1 VLTPIVAI
9 AARPHGGGGDAV
21 LRANDLVLI
30 DGGGRLH
37 NYWSDLTRVRN
48 CLVRCYLL
56 CDVHSCPQ
64 TFALPATVLSDKQ
77 LQIWHAVRD
86 AQTAALGAAK
96 NGSLTRVPD
105 QAARAVLKPYG
116 WEKYFTHRLGH
127 GIGLQMHESPYLRG
141 GSDDIIF
148 TGHTFSDEPGV
159 YIPDEVGGFF
169 D

>member
-1 VLTPIVAI
+1 
-9 AARPHGGGGDAV
+9 V

-48 CLVRCYLL
+48 CLFH
-56 CDVHSCPQ
+56 CDLPWDTYFCPQ

-77 LQIWHAVRD
+77 LKIWYAVRD
-86 AQTAALGAAK
+86 AQTAALEAAK

-141 GSDDIIF
+141 GSDDIIL

-169 D
+169 DRDEDASDD